1 MKSLPLK
8 KHLRNFSFYFSFF
21 ISISL
26 NNYDIS
32 RIGYPKTPITNL
44 EHTAIRQRKVNKEQ
58 NSNHCKFRKYMS
70 AKAYGVTSYYD
81 SVISNWLNVSSDGNK
96 QQPKSW
102 LTSYGKVAMRFPVP
116 TQM

>member
-1 MKSLPLK
+1 MKIVEMKNLPLK

-44 EHTAIRQRKVNKEQ
+44 EHTAIRQRK
-58 NSNHCKFRKYMS
+58 
-70 AKAYGVTSYYD
+70 G
-81 SVISNWLNVSSDGNK
+81 I
-96 QQPKSW
+96 
-102 LTSYGKVAMRFPVP
+102 
-116 TQM
+116 